1 MTIPGEPFEEQ
12 GWSDLVRS
20 LRELLGETVSGLAG
34 VIGQERTVAIAQAFL
49 SLGDQ
54 VARHAVEIPER
65 EREAVAALIAR
76 LAASTAFAAGEPL
89 EVHVDGERWRQVE
102 RLEGSG
108 PDDSIF
114 LLDPASG
121 TVRFGDGEHG
131 RRPAEG
137 SRVSVTYREAPAGAA
152 ITVHIPWP
160 PAAHHYAIELLPD
173 AGVRVGPTVGGPGPT
188 PGIPPEAGAGG
199 VAAAGIRRVNFFN
212 GKLLTAADLREEQTY
227 QIERR
232 RLHNRALHGP
242 GVVDGLQLRLED
254 IGAEPAVTVNRGFA
268 LDPRGR
274 EVILPDP
281 LTLAIPAGPS
291 PLLVVVEYG
300 EQPADP
306 VPVPGSLAPIPSRI
320 EEGARVRLLEEP
332 GGAEG
337 PSEGIAVGRL
347 LCQEGQWRI
356 DPAFQPQRPRH

>member
-1 MTIPGEPFEEQ
+1 MTLPGDPFEEQ
-12 GWSDLVRS
+12 GWSELARS

-54 VARHAVEIPER
+54 VARHASEIPER
-65 EREAVAALIAR
+65 ERQAIAELLAR
-76 LAASTAFAAGEPL
+76 LAASSGFAAEESLG
-89 EVHVDGERWRQVE
+89 VRVDGERWRQVD

-108 PDDSIF
+108 PDDPIF
-114 LLDPASG
+114 VLDAASG
-121 TVRFGDGEHG
+121 TVRFGDGENG

-137 SRVSVTYREAPAGAA
+137 SRVSVTYQEAPQGVA
-152 ITVHIPWP
+152 ITVHVPWP
-160 PAAHHYAIELLPD
+160 PAARHYAIELLPD
-173 AGVRVGPTVGGPGPT
+173 ACVRVGPAP
-188 PGIPPEAGAGG
+188 AGAGS

-212 GKLLTAADLREEQTY
+212 GKLLTAADLRDEQTY

-232 RLHNRALHGP
+232 RLYNRALHGP

-254 IGAEPAVTVNRGFA
+254 IGAAPAVTVNRGFA

-274 EVILPDP
+274 EVILSDP
-281 LTLAIPAGPS
+281 LTLAIQAGAAS
-291 PLLVVVEYG
+291 PLLVVVEYS

-306 VPVPGSLAPIPSRI
+306 VPVSGALAPIPFRI
-320 EEGARVRLLEEP
+320 EEGAQVRLLEEP

-337 PSEGIAVGRL
+337 PGEGIAVGRL

-356 DPAFQPQRPRH
+356 DPAFEPQRPRH

>member
-1 MTIPGEPFEEQ
+1 
-12 GWSDLVRS
+12 
-20 LRELLGETVSGLAG
+20 
-34 VIGQERTVAIAQAFL
+34 
-49 SLGDQ
+49 
-54 VARHAVEIPER
+54 
-65 EREAVAALIAR
+65 
-76 LAASTAFAAGEPL
+76 
-89 EVHVDGERWRQVE
+89 VHVDGERWRQVE

-108 PDDSIF
+108 PEDPVF
-114 LLDPASG
+114 VLDPASG

-160 PAAHHYAIELLPD
+160 PAARHYAIELLPD
-173 AGVRVGPTVGGPGPT
+173 AGVRVGPTPGT
-188 PGIPPEAGAGG
+188 PPEAGAGG

-254 IGAEPAVTVNRGFA
+254 VGAAPAVTVNRGFA

-291 PLLVVVEYG
+291 PLLVVVQYS

-306 VPVPGSLAPIPSRI
+306 VPVPGALAPIPSRI

>member
-1 MTIPGEPFEEQ
+1 MTLPSDPFEEQ
-12 GWSDLVRS
+12 GWSDLARS

-49 SLGDQ
+49 TLGDQ
-54 VARHAVEIPER
+54 VARHGAGIPER
-65 EREAVAALIAR
+65 EREAIAALIAR

-108 PDDSIF
+108 PDDPIF

-121 TVRFGDGEHG
+121 TVRFGDGEQG
-131 RRPAEG
+131 RRPPEG
-137 SRVSVTYREAPAGAA
+137 SRVSVTYREAPAGGA

-160 PAAHHYAIELLPD
+160 PAARHFAIDLLPD
-173 AGVRVGPTVGGPGPT
+173 AGVRVGPTPGA
-188 PGIPPEAGAGG
+188 PPEAVAGG

-212 GKLLTAADLREEQTY
+212 GKLLTSADLRDEQTF

-242 GVVDGLQLRLED
+242 GVVDGLQVRLGDLGE
-254 IGAEPAVTVNRGFA
+254 APAVTVNRGFA

-281 LTLAIPAGPS
+281 VTLAIPAGPS

-306 VPVPGSLAPIPSRI
+306 VPVPGAPAPIPSRI
-320 EEGARVRLLEEP
+320 EEGARVRLLDEP
-332 GGAEG
+332 GGDQG
-337 PSEGIAVGRL
+337 PSEGITVARL

-356 DPAFQPQRPRH
+356 DPAFEPQRPRH